1 MRERGLKYISR
12 LEALKIETQQE
23 LEKLY
28 GNITDSID
36 KHIVNTYVNDFYHT
50 ACEAQEY
57 AKHFCNDGFIA
68 RTFKGKNDYKD
79 ISLENANASKTEYLA
94 ESFLAYM
101 KGERDILDPEYVKY
115 MDKHFKKQPFE
126 NVAKSSTIKVN
137 KIISGHSSTP
147 KQSESNS
154 IIDHVDEDGTVD
166 ARGFYGNNGMKQKDI
181 HTNNHGNP
189 KWHDYGKHGE
199 HSHDYEWDKDGGL
212 KKDYERINRR

>member
-1 MRERGLKYISR
+1 MRKLVAPLAGVWIEIMQSL
-12 LEALKIETQQE
+12 IETQQE

-126 NVAKSSTIKVN
+126 N
-137 KIISGHSSTP
+137 
-147 KQSESNS
+147 
-154 IIDHVDEDGTVD
+154 DHVDEDGTVD

-199 HSHDYEWDKDGGL
+199 HSHDYEWDKDGDL